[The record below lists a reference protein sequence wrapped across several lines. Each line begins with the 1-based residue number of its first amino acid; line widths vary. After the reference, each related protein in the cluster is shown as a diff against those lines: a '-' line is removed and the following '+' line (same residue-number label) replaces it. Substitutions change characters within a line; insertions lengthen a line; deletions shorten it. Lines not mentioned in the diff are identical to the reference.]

1 MHFTKEAFMAQIIEL
16 VNRSGLDYL
25 DGLVKRA
32 MNMGPVLKEIGEDMS
47 ESTKRRFSSASAPDG
62 TAWAP
67 NSAVTLA
74 RYSSNFARK
83 KDGELT
89 KRGAAKLANKK
100 PGTGE
105 TRALGTTINY
115 QLQGDEAVSI
125 GSPMVYAGTVHY
137 GAKSGEFGFGIY
149 ATRQG
154 SFPLPWGDIPAR
166 PFLGAS
172 DDDQANIVRLVR
184 SYLMGE

>member
-1 MHFTKEAFMAQIIEL
+1 MAQIIEL
-16 VNRSGLDYL
+16 TDRSGLDYL
-25 DGLVKRA
+25 HGLVARA
-32 MNMGPVLKEIGEDMS
+32 KNMRPVLLEIGEDMA
-47 ESTKRRFSSASAPDG
+47 ESTKQRFSTATSPDG

-74 RYSSNFARK
+74 RYSSMFARK

-89 KRGAAKLANKK
+89 KRSAAKLANKK

-115 QLQGDEAVSI
+115 QVQGAEAVAI
-125 GSPMVYAGTVHY
+125 GSPMVYAGTFHY
-137 GAKSGEFGFGIY
+137 GAKSGEFGFGVY
-149 ATRQG
+149 LTREG
-154 SFPLPWGDIPAR
+154 SYPLPWGDIPAR

-172 DDDQANIVRLVR
+172 EDDKANIVSLVR
-184 SYLMGE
+184 SYLLEGES

>member
-1 MHFTKEAFMAQIIEL
+1 MAQIIEL
-16 VNRSGLDYL
+16 TDRSGLDYL
-25 DGLVKRA
+25 HGLAARA
-32 MNMGPVLKEIGEDMS
+32 RDMRPVLREIGEDMT
-47 ESTKRRFSSASAPDG
+47 ESTKQRFSTATDPDG
-62 TAWAP
+62 NAWAP

-74 RYSSNFARK
+74 RYSSMFARK

-89 KRGAAKLANKK
+89 KRSAAKLASKK

-115 QLQGDEAVSI
+115 QLQGDDAVAI
-125 GSPMVYAGTVHY
+125 GSPMVYAGTFHY
-137 GAKSGEFGFGIY
+137 GAKSGEFGFGLY
-149 ATRQG
+149 KTREG

-172 DDDQANIVRLVR
+172 EEDKANIVDLVN
-184 SYLMGE
+184 SYLMEG

>member
-1 MHFTKEAFMAQIIEL
+1 MAQIIEL
-16 VNRSGLDYL
+16 TNRSGLDYL
-25 DGLVKRA
+25 HGLVKRSE
-32 MNMGPVLKEIGEDMS
+32 NLRPVLAEIGEDMT
-47 ESTKRRFSSASAPDG
+47 ESAKRRFSSATAPDG

-83 KDGELT
+83 KDGDFT
-89 KRGAAKLANKK
+89 KASAAKLASKK

-115 QLQGDEAVSI
+115 QMQGDDAVAI
-125 GSPMVYAGTVHY
+125 GSPMVYAGTFQY
-137 GAKSGEFGFGIY
+137 GAKSGEFGFGFY
-149 ATRQG
+149 LTREG

-166 PFLGAS
+166 PFLGVS
-172 DDDQANIVRLVR
+172 DEDSANIVSLVR
-184 SYLMGE
+184 SYLMSE

>member
-1 MHFTKEAFMAQIIEL
+1 MAQLIEL
-16 VNRSGLDYL
+16 TNRSGLDYL
-25 DGLVKRA
+25 QDLVQRVSD
-32 MNMGPVLKEIGEDMS
+32 MRPVLLEIGEDMA
-47 ESTKRRFSSASAPDG
+47 ESAKQRFSSTTAPDG

-74 RYSSNFARK
+74 RYSAMFARD
-83 KDGELT
+83 KDGGLT
-89 KRGAAKLANKK
+89 KRGAAKLAAKK

-115 QLQGDEAVSI
+115 QIQGDDAVGI
-125 GSPMVYAGTVHY
+125 GSPMVYAGTFHY
-137 GAKSGEFGFGIY
+137 GAKSGEFGFGVY
-149 ATRQG
+149 ATRNG

-172 DDDQANIVRLVR
+172 EDDKANIVRLVQ
-184 SYLMGE
+184 SYLSGE

>member
-1 MHFTKEAFMAQIIEL
+1 MAQIIEL

-125 GSPMVYAGTVHY
+125 GSPMVYAGTSIT
-137 GAKSGEFGFGIY
+137 APSR
-149 ATRQG
+149 ASSASASTR
-154 SFPLPWGDIPAR
+154 PAR
-166 PFLGAS
+166 AAFLCPGAIS
-172 DDDQANIVRLVR
+172 RPAPSSGHQMTTRPTSCAWCAAT
-184 SYLMGE
+184 